1 VADDAP
7 RLRFCDELE
16 DGRGFGWVADE
27 FLERAAH
34 ALVADGGVWVL
45 DPLAF
50 PDAEER
56 VRSLGEPRGVITLLD
71 RHRRDSAEV
80 AERLGVPH
88 HDVPYEGVPGSPFV
102 FLPVAR
108 ARLWR
113 EVALWWPEPRVLACG
128 DALGTTAYYRA
139 GDERLAVHPVLRL
152 RPPRA
157 LARLEPL
164 HVLCGHGEGVHGA
177 AAGAA
182 LAEALS
188 SARRRLPQ
196 AWLEAIRRR

>member
-1 VADDAP
+1 VADAP
-7 RLRFCDELE
+7 HLRFCDELE

-27 FLERAAH
+27 FLERASH
-34 ALVADGGVWVL
+34 ALAADGGVWVL

-50 PDAEER
+50 PEAEER
-56 VRSLGEPRGVITLLD
+56 ARSLGEPRGVITLLD
-71 RHRRDSAEV
+71 RHRRDAAEV

-88 HDVPYEGVPGSPFV
+88 HDVPYGGVPGSPFA
-102 FLPVAR
+102 FLPVAKS
-108 ARLWR
+108 RLWR
-113 EVALWWPEPRVLACG
+113 EVAIWWPGEHVLVCG
-128 DALGTTAYYRA
+128 DALGTSAYYRA
-139 GDERLAVHPVLRL
+139 GDERLAVHPLLRIK
-152 RPPRA
+152 PPR
-157 LARLEPL
+157 RLGQVDPL
-164 HVLCGHGEGVHGA
+164 HVLCGHGEGVHGP